1 MEEFDLKKFAKLAWA
16 KKIFIILI
24 MIVSLGVGYF
34 YSYMCVIPKYRSTT
48 SFLLAQLSDEKSEDE
63 NQVADLSMTST
74 LIQPYISLLGSKRV
88 VSKVIDNLGLN
99 MSVTTIKG
107 MMNITQENQAM
118 IVLSVSNENAE
129 LAETIAKEIAKVFV
143 EEAEEIFK
151 IENVN
156 IIDAAE
162 RATSPYNINHP
173 KDLIIFGMLGAF
185 LSCGLI
191 LLIYMLDTTVKE
203 EEDLEEIGLPI
214 LGTIPVFERKLEKS
228 IQKESSSRNNEIG
241 SRKKFNKDNEIVI
254 LDNAKSPVAE
264 AFRALRTNVTFAQ
277 NTKTILI
284 TSSRMGEGKSYVA
297 ANLAATIAKTD
308 KKVIIVDA
316 DMRKGR
322 QNKIFGL
329 ENKRGLSN
337 YLANCEET
345 KVDIGEVT
353 SYIKTTQVPNL
364 HLMTSGSR
372 PSNPA
377 ELLSAPK
384 IKGLLSVLGEI
395 YDIIIIDGTPSSII
409 ADSVVISRF
418 VDYSMLVT
426 AYKTSKTE
434 EIKKLI
440 KTFEQVGTR
449 LNGAVLN
456 KYPLTKEGYTSSYY
470 YSEARVESKLV
481 ESSRTEIRT
490 VENFLADANINTNSF
505 RYVDMKDA
513 NLLTTPNAAP
523 SFKGID
529 IFKGTVFSSSS
540 SGSNKTEMSAAI
552 EYKIEK
558 IDSELAAMKNML
570 MQVAVN
576 TNQVSS
582 KDIELIRFDISNL
595 KQSIDDIKDDD
606 AIDEL
611 KEELMEMK
619 NITEELANSQ
629 ANNNE
634 KIKKFIEDYYKQ
646 KAELTKKASTK
657 KTTTTTAA
665 KAKKTIKAAKI
676 DNEEEE

>member
-16 KKIFIILI
+16 KKIFIVLI

-34 YSYMCVIPKYRSTT
+34 YSYTCVIPKYRSTT
-48 SFLLAQLSDEKSEDE
+48 SFLLAQLADEKNEDG
-63 NQVADLSMTST
+63 NTVADLSMTST

-88 VSKVIDNLGLN
+88 VNKVIDNLGLN
-99 MSVTTIKG
+99 TSYSTVKS

-118 IVLSVSNENAE
+118 IVLTVSNENAE
-129 LAETIAKEIAKVFV
+129 LAETIAKELAKVFV
-143 EEAEEIFK
+143 EEAEEIFQ

-162 RATSPYNINHP
+162 RAYYPYNINHA

-185 LSCGLI
+185 LSCGLV

-203 EEDLEEIGLPI
+203 EEDLEEVGLPI
-214 LGTIPVFERKLEKS
+214 LGTIPVFEKKLEKT
-228 IQKESSSRNNEIG
+228 IQKETSSQSVDQG
-241 SRKKFNKDNEIVI
+241 RKKFNKDNEIVI

-264 AFRALRTNVTFAQ
+264 AFRALRTNVTFTQ

-353 SYIKTTQVPNL
+353 SYIKTTKVPNL

-418 VDYSMLVT
+418 TDFTMLVT
-426 AYKTSKTE
+426 AYKTSKLE
-434 EIKKLI
+434 EVKKLI
-440 KTFEQVGTR
+440 KSFEQVGTR

-470 YSEARVESKLV
+470 YSEARIDSKL
-481 ESSRTEIRT
+481 EETARTEIRT
-490 VENFLADANINTNSF
+490 VENFLEDANINTNSF

-513 NLLTTPNAAP
+513 TLVTNSGPTP

-529 IFKGTVFSSSS
+529 IFKGTAFSSSTNNT
-540 SGSNKTEMSAAI
+540 GTGTEMSAAL

-558 IDSELAAMKNML
+558 IDNELSSMKNLL

-576 TNQVSS
+576 TNKVSA

-595 KQSIDDIKDDD
+595 KQSIDDIKGDDT
-606 AIDEL
+606 IDDL
-611 KEELMEMK
+611 KDEIMEMK
-619 NITEELANSQ
+619 SLTEELAKSQ
-629 ANNNE
+629 SSNNE

-646 KAELTKKASTK
+646 KAELTEKVAKTATK
-657 KTTTTTAA
+657 KTTTTRR
-665 KAKKTIKAAKI
+665 KKVV
-676 DNEEEE
+676 EEE

>member
-16 KKIFIILI
+16 KKIFIVLI

-34 YSYMCVIPKYRSTT
+34 YSYTCVIPKYRSTT
-48 SFLLAQLSDEKSEDE
+48 SFLLAQLADEKNEDG
-63 NQVADLSMTST
+63 NTVADLSMTST

-88 VSKVIDNLGLN
+88 VNKVIDNLGLN
-99 MSVTTIKG
+99 TSYSTVKS

-118 IVLSVSNENAE
+118 IVLTVSNENAE
-129 LAETIAKEIAKVFV
+129 LAETIAKELAKVFV
-143 EEAEEIFK
+143 EEAEEIFQ

-162 RATSPYNINHP
+162 RAYYPYNINHA

-185 LSCGLI
+185 LSCGLV

-203 EEDLEEIGLPI
+203 EEDLEEVGLPI
-214 LGTIPVFERKLEKS
+214 LGTIPVFEKKLEKT
-228 IQKESSSRNNEIG
+228 IQKETSSQNVDQG
-241 SRKKFNKDNEIVI
+241 RKKFNKDNEIVI

-264 AFRALRTNVTFAQ
+264 AFRALRTNVTFTQ

-353 SYIKTTQVPNL
+353 SYIKTTKVPNL

-418 VDYSMLVT
+418 TDFTMLVT
-426 AYKTSKTE
+426 AYKTSKLE
-434 EIKKLI
+434 EVKKLI
-440 KTFEQVGTR
+440 KSFEQVGTR

-470 YSEARVESKLV
+470 YSEARIDSKL
-481 ESSRTEIRT
+481 EETARTEIRT
-490 VENFLADANINTNSF
+490 VENFLEDANINTNSF

-513 NLLTTPNAAP
+513 TLVTNPGPTS

-529 IFKGTVFSSSS
+529 IFKGTAFSSST
-540 SGSNKTEMSAAI
+540 SNTGTGTEMSAAL

-558 IDSELAAMKNML
+558 IDSELSSMKNLL

-576 TNQVSS
+576 TNKVSA

-595 KQSIDDIKDDD
+595 KQSIDDIKGDDT
-606 AIDEL
+606 IDDL
-611 KEELMEMK
+611 KDEIMEMK
-619 NITEELANSQ
+619 SLTEELAKSQ
-629 ANNNE
+629 SSNNE

-646 KAELTKKASTK
+646 KAELTEKAAKTATK
-657 KTTTTTAA
+657 KTTTTRR
-665 KAKKTIKAAKI
+665 KKVV
-676 DNEEEE
+676 EEE

>member
-63 NQVADLSMTST
+63 NKVADLSMTST

-88 VSKVIDNLGLN
+88 VNKVIDNLELN
-99 MSVTTIKG
+99 MSYATLKS
-107 MMNITQENQAM
+107 MMTITQENQAM
-118 IVLSVSNENAE
+118 IVLSISNESADF
-129 LAETIAKEIAKVFV
+129 AKKVATEMASVFV
-143 EEAEEIFK
+143 EEAQEIFK

-162 RATSPYNINHP
+162 RATGPYNINHP
-173 KDLIIFGMLGAF
+173 KDLIMFGMLGAF
-185 LSCGLI
+185 LSCGLV

-214 LGTIPVFERKLEKS
+214 LGTIPVFEKKLEKN
-228 IQKESSSRNNEIG
+228 IQKESSSRASEG
-241 SRKKFNKDNEIVI
+241 ARKKFNKDNEIVI

-297 ANLAATIAKTD
+297 ANLAATVAKTD

-345 KVDIGEVT
+345 KVDISEVT
-353 SYIKTTQVPNL
+353 SYIKTTKVPNL

-434 EIKKLI
+434 EVKKLI

-470 YSEARVESKLV
+470 YSEARVESKLE
-481 ESSRTEIRT
+481 ESARTEIRT
-490 VENFLADANINTNSF
+490 VENFLEDANINTNSF

-513 NLLTTPNAAP
+513 NLLTTPNTTP
-523 SFKGID
+523 TFKGID
-529 IFKGTVFSSSS
+529 IFKGTVFSGSSNGG
-540 SGSNKTEMSAAI
+540 SGTEMSAAL

-558 IDSELAAMKNML
+558 IDSEIAAMKNML

-595 KQSIDDIKDDD
+595 KQSIDDIRGDDT
-606 AIDEL
+606 IDEL
-611 KEELMEMK
+611 KDELMEMK
-619 NITEELANSQ
+619 SITEELANSQ

-646 KAELTKKASTK
+646 KAELTKKATK
-657 KTTTTTAA
+657 KTTTTT
-665 KAKKTIKAAKI
+665 KAKKTIKSAKI
-676 DNEEEE
+676 EDDDE

>member
-16 KKIFIILI
+16 KKVFIILI
-24 MIVSLGVGYF
+24 MIVSLGAGYF
-34 YSYMCVIPKYRSTT
+34 YSYTCVIPKYRSTT
-48 SFLLAQLSDEKSEDE
+48 SFLLAQLTDEKNEDG
-63 NQVADLSMTST
+63 NTVADLSMTST

-88 VSKVIDNLGLN
+88 VNKVIDNLGLN
-99 MSVTTIKG
+99 VSYSAVKS
-107 MMNITQENQAM
+107 MMGITQENQAM
-118 IVLSVSNENAE
+118 IVLTVSNENAE
-129 LAETIAKEIAKVFV
+129 LAETIAKELAKVFV
-143 EEAEEIFK
+143 EEAQEIFQ

-162 RATSPYNINHP
+162 RAYYPYNINHV

-203 EEDLEEIGLPI
+203 EEDLEEVGLPI
-214 LGTIPVFERKLEKS
+214 LGTIPVFEKKLEKT
-228 IQKESSSRNNEIG
+228 IQKESSSQSADQGR
-241 SRKKFNKDNEIVI
+241 RKFNKDNEIVI

-264 AFRALRTNVTFAQ
+264 AFRALRTNVTFTQ

-345 KVDIGEVT
+345 KVDISDVT
-353 SYIKTTQVPNL
+353 SYIKTTKVPNL

-418 VDYSMLVT
+418 TDFTMLVT
-426 AYKTSKTE
+426 AYKTSKLE
-434 EIKKLI
+434 EVKKLI
-440 KTFEQVGTR
+440 KSFEQVGTR

-470 YSEARVESKLV
+470 YSEARIDSKL
-481 ESSRTEIRT
+481 EETARTEIRT
-490 VENFLADANINTNSF
+490 VENFLEDANINSNSF

-513 NLLTTPNAAP
+513 TLVTNPGPTP

-529 IFKGTVFSSSS
+529 I
-540 SGSNKTEMSAAI
+540 
-552 EYKIEK
+552 
-558 IDSELAAMKNML
+558 
-570 MQVAVN
+570 
-576 TNQVSS
+576 
-582 KDIELIRFDISNL
+582 
-595 KQSIDDIKDDD
+595 
-606 AIDEL
+606 
-611 KEELMEMK
+611 
-619 NITEELANSQ
+619 
-629 ANNNE
+629 
-634 KIKKFIEDYYKQ
+634 
-646 KAELTKKASTK
+646 
-657 KTTTTTAA
+657 
-665 KAKKTIKAAKI
+665 
-676 DNEEEE
+676 

>member
-16 KKIFIILI
+16 KKIFIVLI

-34 YSYMCVIPKYRSTT
+34 YSYTCVIPKYRSTT
-48 SFLLAQLSDEKSEDE
+48 SFLLAQLADEKNEDG
-63 NQVADLSMTST
+63 NTVADLSMTST

-88 VSKVIDNLGLN
+88 VNKVIDNLGLN
-99 MSVTTIKG
+99 TSYSTVKS

-118 IVLSVSNENAE
+118 IVLTVSNENAE
-129 LAETIAKEIAKVFV
+129 LAETIAKELAKVFV
-143 EEAEEIFK
+143 EEAEEIFQ

-162 RATSPYNINHP
+162 RAYYPYNINHA
-173 KDLIIFGMLGAF
+173 KDLIVFGMLGAF
-185 LSCGLI
+185 LSCGLV

-203 EEDLEEIGLPI
+203 EEDLEEVGLPI
-214 LGTIPVFERKLEKS
+214 LGTIPVFEKKLEKT
-228 IQKESSSRNNEIG
+228 IQKETSSQNVDQG
-241 SRKKFNKDNEIVI
+241 RKKFNKDNEIVI

-264 AFRALRTNVTFAQ
+264 AFRALRTNVTFTQ

-353 SYIKTTQVPNL
+353 SYIKTTKVPNL

-418 VDYSMLVT
+418 TDFTMLVT
-426 AYKTSKTE
+426 AYKTSKLE
-434 EIKKLI
+434 EVKKLI
-440 KTFEQVGTR
+440 KSFEQVGTR

-470 YSEARVESKLV
+470 YSEARIDSKL
-481 ESSRTEIRT
+481 EETARTEIRT
-490 VENFLADANINTNSF
+490 VENFLEDANINTNSF

-513 NLLTTPNAAP
+513 TLVTNPGPTP

-529 IFKGTVFSSSS
+529 IFKGTAFSSST
-540 SGSNKTEMSAAI
+540 SNTGTGTEMSAAL

-558 IDSELAAMKNML
+558 IDSELSSMKNLL

-576 TNQVSS
+576 TNKVSA

-595 KQSIDDIKDDD
+595 KQSIDDIKGDDT
-606 AIDEL
+606 IDDL
-611 KEELMEMK
+611 KDEIMEMK
-619 NITEELANSQ
+619 SLTEELAKSQ
-629 ANNNE
+629 SSNNE

-646 KAELTKKASTK
+646 KAELTEKATKTATK
-657 KTTTTTAA
+657 KTTTTRR
-665 KAKKTIKAAKI
+665 KKVV
-676 DNEEEE
+676 EEEE

>member
-16 KKIFIILI
+16 KKVFIILI
-24 MIVSLGVGYF
+24 MIVSLGAGYF
-34 YSYMCVIPKYRSTT
+34 YSYTCVIPKYRSTT
-48 SFLLAQLSDEKSEDE
+48 SFLLAQLADEKNEDG
-63 NQVADLSMTST
+63 NTVADLSMTST

-88 VSKVIDNLGLN
+88 VNKVIDNLGLN
-99 MSVTTIKG
+99 VSYSAVKS
-107 MMNITQENQAM
+107 MMGITQENQAM
-118 IVLSVSNENAE
+118 IVLTVSNENAE
-129 LAETIAKEIAKVFV
+129 LAETIAKELAKVFV
-143 EEAEEIFK
+143 EEAQEIFQ

-162 RATSPYNINHP
+162 RAYYPYNINHV

-203 EEDLEEIGLPI
+203 EEDLEEVGLPI
-214 LGTIPVFERKLEKS
+214 LGTIPVFEKKLEKT
-228 IQKESSSRNNEIG
+228 IQKESSSQSADQGR
-241 SRKKFNKDNEIVI
+241 RKFNKDNEIVI

-264 AFRALRTNVTFAQ
+264 AFRALRTNVTFTQ

-345 KVDIGEVT
+345 KVDISDVT
-353 SYIKTTQVPNL
+353 SYIKTTKVPNL

-418 VDYSMLVT
+418 TDFTMLVT
-426 AYKTSKTE
+426 AYKTSKLE
-434 EIKKLI
+434 EVKKLI
-440 KTFEQVGTR
+440 KSFEQVGTR
-449 LNGAVLN
+449 LNGVVLN

-470 YSEARVESKLV
+470 YSEARIDSKL
-481 ESSRTEIRT
+481 EETARTEIRT
-490 VENFLADANINTNSF
+490 VENFLEDANINSNSF

-513 NLLTTPNAAP
+513 TLVTNPGPTP

-529 IFKGTVFSSSS
+529 IFKGTAFSSSS
-540 SGSNKTEMSAAI
+540 NNTGTGTEMSAAL

-558 IDSELAAMKNML
+558 IDTELAAMKNLL

-576 TNQVSS
+576 TNKVSA

-595 KQSIDDIKDDD
+595 KQSIDDIRGDDT
-606 AIDEL
+606 IDEL
-611 KEELMEMK
+611 KDEIMEMK
-619 NITEELANSQ
+619 SLTEELANSQ
-629 ANNNE
+629 SSNNE

-646 KAELTKKASTK
+646 KAELTEKAAKTATK
-657 KTTTTTAA
+657 KTTTTRR
-665 KAKKTIKAAKI
+665 KKVV
-676 DNEEEE
+676 EEEE

>member
-16 KKIFIILI
+16 KKIFIVLI

-34 YSYMCVIPKYRSTT
+34 YSYTCVIPKYRSTT
-48 SFLLAQLSDEKSEDE
+48 SFLLAQLADEKNEDG
-63 NQVADLSMTST
+63 NTVADLSMTST

-88 VSKVIDNLGLN
+88 VNKVIDNLGLN
-99 MSVTTIKG
+99 TSYSTVKS

-118 IVLSVSNENAE
+118 IVLTVSNENAE
-129 LAETIAKEIAKVFV
+129 LAETIAKELAKVFV
-143 EEAEEIFK
+143 EEAEEIFQ

-162 RATSPYNINHP
+162 RAYYPYNINHA

-185 LSCGLI
+185 LSCGLV

-203 EEDLEEIGLPI
+203 EEDLEEVGLPI
-214 LGTIPVFERKLEKS
+214 LGTIPVFEKKLEKT
-228 IQKESSSRNNEIG
+228 IQKETSSQSVDQG
-241 SRKKFNKDNEIVI
+241 RKKFNKDNEIVI

-264 AFRALRTNVTFAQ
+264 AFRALRTNVTFTQ

-353 SYIKTTQVPNL
+353 SYIKTTKVPNL

-418 VDYSMLVT
+418 TDFTMLVT
-426 AYKTSKTE
+426 AYKTSKLE
-434 EIKKLI
+434 EVKKLI
-440 KTFEQVGTR
+440 KSFEQVGTR

-470 YSEARVESKLV
+470 YSEARIDSKL
-481 ESSRTEIRT
+481 EETARTEIRT
-490 VENFLADANINTNSF
+490 VENFLEDANINTNSF

-513 NLLTTPNAAP
+513 TLVTNSGPTP

-529 IFKGTVFSSSS
+529 IFKGTAFSSSTNNT
-540 SGSNKTEMSAAI
+540 GTGTEMSAAL

-558 IDSELAAMKNML
+558 IDNELSSMKNLL

-576 TNQVSS
+576 TNKVSA

-595 KQSIDDIKDDD
+595 KQSIDDIKGDDT
-606 AIDEL
+606 IDDL
-611 KEELMEMK
+611 KDEIMEMK
-619 NITEELANSQ
+619 SLTEELAKSQ
-629 ANNNE
+629 SSNNE

-646 KAELTKKASTK
+646 KAELTEKAAKTATK
-657 KTTTTTAA
+657 KTTTTRR
-665 KAKKTIKAAKI
+665 KKVV
-676 DNEEEE
+676 EEE

>member
-16 KKIFIILI
+16 KKIFIVLI

-34 YSYMCVIPKYRSTT
+34 YSYTCVIPKYRSTT
-48 SFLLAQLSDEKSEDE
+48 SFLLAQLADEKNEDG
-63 NQVADLSMTST
+63 NTVADLSMTST

-88 VSKVIDNLGLN
+88 VNKVIDNLGLN
-99 MSVTTIKG
+99 TSYSTVKS

-118 IVLSVSNENAE
+118 IVLTVSNENAE
-129 LAETIAKEIAKVFV
+129 LAETIAKELAKVFV
-143 EEAEEIFK
+143 EEAEEIFQ

-162 RATSPYNINHP
+162 RAYYPYNINHA

-185 LSCGLI
+185 LSCGLV

-203 EEDLEEIGLPI
+203 EEDLEEVGLPI
-214 LGTIPVFERKLEKS
+214 LGTIPVFEKKLEKT
-228 IQKESSSRNNEIG
+228 IQKETSSQNVDQG
-241 SRKKFNKDNEIVI
+241 RKKFNKDNEIVI

-264 AFRALRTNVTFAQ
+264 AFRALRTNVTFTQ

-353 SYIKTTQVPNL
+353 SYIKTTKVPNL

-418 VDYSMLVT
+418 TDFTMLVT
-426 AYKTSKTE
+426 AYKTSKLE
-434 EIKKLI
+434 EVKKLI
-440 KTFEQVGTR
+440 KSFEQVGTR

-470 YSEARVESKLV
+470 YSEARIDSKL
-481 ESSRTEIRT
+481 EETARTEIRT
-490 VENFLADANINTNSF
+490 VENFLEDANINTNSF

-513 NLLTTPNAAP
+513 TLVTNPGPTPA
-523 SFKGID
+523 FKGID
-529 IFKGTVFSSSS
+529 IFKGTAFSSSTNNT
-540 SGSNKTEMSAAI
+540 GTGTEMSAAL

-558 IDSELAAMKNML
+558 IDSELSSMKNLL

-576 TNQVSS
+576 TNKVSA

-595 KQSIDDIKDDD
+595 KQSIDDIKGDDT
-606 AIDEL
+606 IDDL
-611 KEELMEMK
+611 KDEIMEMK
-619 NITEELANSQ
+619 SLTEELAKSQ
-629 ANNNE
+629 SSNNE

-646 KAELTKKASTK
+646 KAELTEKAAKTATK
-657 KTTTTTAA
+657 KTTTTRR
-665 KAKKTIKAAKI
+665 KKVV
-676 DNEEEE
+676 EEE

>member
-16 KKIFIILI
+16 KKVFIILI
-24 MIVSLGVGYF
+24 MIVSLGAGYF
-34 YSYMCVIPKYRSTT
+34 YSYTCVIPKYRSTT
-48 SFLLAQLSDEKSEDE
+48 SFLLAQLADEKNEDG
-63 NQVADLSMTST
+63 NTVADLSMTST

-88 VSKVIDNLGLN
+88 VNKVIDNLGLN
-99 MSVTTIKG
+99 VSYSAVKS
-107 MMNITQENQAM
+107 MMGITQENQAM
-118 IVLSVSNENAE
+118 IVLTVSNENAE
-129 LAETIAKEIAKVFV
+129 LAETIAKELAKVFV
-143 EEAEEIFK
+143 EEAQEIFQ

-162 RATSPYNINHP
+162 RAYYPYNINHV

-203 EEDLEEIGLPI
+203 EEDLEEVGLPI
-214 LGTIPVFERKLEKS
+214 LGTIPVFEKKLEKT
-228 IQKESSSRNNEIG
+228 IQKESSSQSADQGR
-241 SRKKFNKDNEIVI
+241 RKFNKDNEIVI

-264 AFRALRTNVTFAQ
+264 AFRALRTNVTFTQ

-345 KVDIGEVT
+345 KVDISDVT
-353 SYIKTTQVPNL
+353 SYIKTTKVPNL

-418 VDYSMLVT
+418 TDFTMLVT
-426 AYKTSKTE
+426 AYKTSKLE
-434 EIKKLI
+434 EVKKLI
-440 KTFEQVGTR
+440 KSFEQVGTR

-470 YSEARVESKLV
+470 YSEARIDSKL
-481 ESSRTEIRT
+481 EETARTEIRT
-490 VENFLADANINTNSF
+490 VENFLEDANINSNSF

-513 NLLTTPNAAP
+513 TLVTNPGPTP

-529 IFKGTVFSSSS
+529 IFKGTAFSSSS
-540 SGSNKTEMSAAI
+540 NNTGTGTEMSAAL

-558 IDSELAAMKNML
+558 IDTELAAMKNLL

-576 TNQVSS
+576 TNKVSA

-595 KQSIDDIKDDD
+595 KQSIDDIRGDDT
-606 AIDEL
+606 IDEL
-611 KEELMEMK
+611 KDEIMEM
-619 NITEELANSQ
+619 NSLTEELANSQ
-629 ANNNE
+629 SSNNE

-646 KAELTKKASTK
+646 KAELTEKAAKTATK
-657 KTTTTTAA
+657 KTTTTRR
-665 KAKKTIKAAKI
+665 KKVV
-676 DNEEEE
+676 EEEE

>member
-16 KKIFIILI
+16 KKIFIVLI

-34 YSYMCVIPKYRSTT
+34 YSYTCVIPKYRSTT
-48 SFLLAQLSDEKSEDE
+48 SFLLAQLADEKNEDG
-63 NQVADLSMTST
+63 NTVADLSMTST

-88 VSKVIDNLGLN
+88 VNKVIDNLGLN
-99 MSVTTIKG
+99 TSYSTVKS

-118 IVLSVSNENAE
+118 IVLTVSNENAE
-129 LAETIAKEIAKVFV
+129 LAETIAKELAKVFV
-143 EEAEEIFK
+143 EEAEEIFQ

-156 IIDAAE
+156 IIDVAE
-162 RATSPYNINHP
+162 RAYYPYNINHA

-185 LSCGLI
+185 LSCGLV

-203 EEDLEEIGLPI
+203 EEDLEEVGLPI
-214 LGTIPVFERKLEKS
+214 LGTIPVFEKKLEKT
-228 IQKESSSRNNEIG
+228 IQKETSSQNVDQG
-241 SRKKFNKDNEIVI
+241 RKKFNKDNEIVI

-264 AFRALRTNVTFAQ
+264 AFRALRTNVTFTQ

-353 SYIKTTQVPNL
+353 SYIKTTKVPNL

-418 VDYSMLVT
+418 TDFTMLVT
-426 AYKTSKTE
+426 AYKTSKLE
-434 EIKKLI
+434 EVKKLI
-440 KTFEQVGTR
+440 KSFEQVGTR

-470 YSEARVESKLV
+470 YSEARIDSKL
-481 ESSRTEIRT
+481 EETARTEIRT
-490 VENFLADANINTNSF
+490 VENFLEDANINTNSF

-513 NLLTTPNAAP
+513 TLVTNPGPTPA
-523 SFKGID
+523 FKGID
-529 IFKGTVFSSSS
+529 IFKGTAFSSSTNNT
-540 SGSNKTEMSAAI
+540 GTGTEMSAAL

-558 IDSELAAMKNML
+558 IDSELSSMKNLL

-576 TNQVSS
+576 TNKVSA

-595 KQSIDDIKDDD
+595 KQSIDDIKGDDT
-606 AIDEL
+606 IDDL
-611 KEELMEMK
+611 KDEIMEMK
-619 NITEELANSQ
+619 SLTEELAKSQ
-629 ANNNE
+629 SSNNE

-646 KAELTKKASTK
+646 KAELTEKAAKTATK
-657 KTTTTTAA
+657 KTTTTRR
-665 KAKKTIKAAKI
+665 KKVV
-676 DNEEEE
+676 EEE

>member
-16 KKIFIILI
+16 KKIFIVLI

-34 YSYMCVIPKYRSTT
+34 YSYTCVIPKYRSTT
-48 SFLLAQLSDEKSEDE
+48 SFLLAQLADEKNEDG
-63 NQVADLSMTST
+63 NTVADLSMTST

-88 VSKVIDNLGLN
+88 VNKVIDNLGLN
-99 MSVTTIKG
+99 TSYSTVKS

-118 IVLSVSNENAE
+118 IVLTVSNENAE
-129 LAETIAKEIAKVFV
+129 LAETIAKELAKVFV
-143 EEAEEIFK
+143 EEAEEIFQ

-162 RATSPYNINHP
+162 RAYYPYNINHA

-185 LSCGLI
+185 LSCGLV

-203 EEDLEEIGLPI
+203 EEDLEEVGLPI
-214 LGTIPVFERKLEKS
+214 LGTIPVFEKKLEKT
-228 IQKESSSRNNEIG
+228 IQKETSSQNVDQG
-241 SRKKFNKDNEIVI
+241 RKKFNKDNEIVI

-264 AFRALRTNVTFAQ
+264 AFRALRTNVTFTQ

-353 SYIKTTQVPNL
+353 SYIKTTKVPNL

-418 VDYSMLVT
+418 TDFTMLVT
-426 AYKTSKTE
+426 AYKTSKLE
-434 EIKKLI
+434 EVKKLI
-440 KTFEQVGTR
+440 KSFEQVGTR

-470 YSEARVESKLV
+470 YSEARIDSKL
-481 ESSRTEIRT
+481 EETARTEIRT
-490 VENFLADANINTNSF
+490 VENFLEDANINTNSF

-513 NLLTTPNAAP
+513 TLVTNPGPTP

-529 IFKGTVFSSSS
+529 IFKGTAFSSSTNNT
-540 SGSNKTEMSAAI
+540 GTGTEMSAAL

-558 IDSELAAMKNML
+558 IDSELSSMKNLL

-576 TNQVSS
+576 TNKVSA

-595 KQSIDDIKDDD
+595 KQSIDDIKGDDT
-606 AIDEL
+606 IDDL
-611 KEELMEMK
+611 KDEIMEMK
-619 NITEELANSQ
+619 SLTEELAKSQ
-629 ANNNE
+629 SSNNE

-646 KAELTKKASTK
+646 KAELTEKAAKTATK
-657 KTTTTTAA
+657 KTTTTRR
-665 KAKKTIKAAKI
+665 KKVV
-676 DNEEEE
+676 EEE

>member
-1 MEEFDLKKFAKLAWA
+1 M
-16 KKIFIILI
+16 
-24 MIVSLGVGYF
+24 
-34 YSYMCVIPKYRSTT
+34 
-48 SFLLAQLSDEKSEDE
+48 
-63 NQVADLSMTST
+63 
-74 LIQPYISLLGSKRV
+74 
-88 VSKVIDNLGLN
+88 
-99 MSVTTIKG
+99 
-107 MMNITQENQAM
+107 
-118 IVLSVSNENAE
+118 
-129 LAETIAKEIAKVFV
+129 
-143 EEAEEIFK
+143 
-151 IENVN
+151 
-156 IIDAAE
+156 
-162 RATSPYNINHP
+162 PYNINHP

-353 SYIKTTQVPNL
+353 SYIKTNL

-434 EIKKLI
+434 I
-440 KTFEQVGTR
+440 
-449 LNGAVLN
+449 N
-456 KYPLTKEGYTSSYY
+456 K
-470 YSEARVESKLV
+470 
-481 ESSRTEIRT
+481 
-490 VENFLADANINTNSF
+490 NF
-505 RYVDMKDA
+505 
-513 NLLTTPNAAP
+513 
-523 SFKGID
+523 
-529 IFKGTVFSSSS
+529 
-540 SGSNKTEMSAAI
+540 
-552 EYKIEK
+552 
-558 IDSELAAMKNML
+558 
-570 MQVAVN
+570 
-576 TNQVSS
+576 
-582 KDIELIRFDISNL
+582 
-595 KQSIDDIKDDD
+595 
-606 AIDEL
+606 
-611 KEELMEMK
+611 
-619 NITEELANSQ
+619 
-629 ANNNE
+629 
-634 KIKKFIEDYYKQ
+634 
-646 KAELTKKASTK
+646 
-657 KTTTTTAA
+657 
-665 KAKKTIKAAKI
+665 
-676 DNEEEE
+676 

>member
-16 KKIFIILI
+16 KKIFIVLI

-34 YSYMCVIPKYRSTT
+34 YSYTCVIPKYRSTT
-48 SFLLAQLSDEKSEDE
+48 SFLLAQLADEKNEDG
-63 NQVADLSMTST
+63 NTVADLSMTST

-88 VSKVIDNLGLN
+88 VNKVIDNLGLN
-99 MSVTTIKG
+99 TSYSTVKS

-118 IVLSVSNENAE
+118 IVLTVSNENAE
-129 LAETIAKEIAKVFV
+129 LAETIAKELAKVFV
-143 EEAEEIFK
+143 EEAEEIFQ

-162 RATSPYNINHP
+162 RAYYPYNINHA
-173 KDLIIFGMLGAF
+173 KDLIVFGMLGAF
-185 LSCGLI
+185 LSCGLV

-203 EEDLEEIGLPI
+203 EEDLEEVGLPI
-214 LGTIPVFERKLEKS
+214 LGTIPVFEKKLEKT
-228 IQKESSSRNNEIG
+228 IQKETSSQNVDQG
-241 SRKKFNKDNEIVI
+241 RKKFNKDNEIVI

-264 AFRALRTNVTFAQ
+264 AFRALRTNVTFTQ

-353 SYIKTTQVPNL
+353 SYIKTTKVPNL

-418 VDYSMLVT
+418 TDFTMLVT
-426 AYKTSKTE
+426 AYKTSKLE
-434 EIKKLI
+434 EVKKLI
-440 KTFEQVGTR
+440 KSFEQVGTR

-470 YSEARVESKLV
+470 YSEARIDSKL
-481 ESSRTEIRT
+481 EETARTEIRT
-490 VENFLADANINTNSF
+490 VENFLEDANINTNSF

-513 NLLTTPNAAP
+513 TLVTNPGPTP

-529 IFKGTVFSSSS
+529 IFKGTAFSSST
-540 SGSNKTEMSAAI
+540 SNTGTGTEMSTAL

-558 IDSELAAMKNML
+558 IDSELSSMKNLL

-576 TNQVSS
+576 TNKVSA

-595 KQSIDDIKDDD
+595 KQSIDDIKGDDT
-606 AIDEL
+606 IDDL
-611 KEELMEMK
+611 KDEIMEMK
-619 NITEELANSQ
+619 SLTEELAKSQ
-629 ANNNE
+629 SSNNE

-646 KAELTKKASTK
+646 KAELTEKAAKTATK
-657 KTTTTTAA
+657 KTTTTRR
-665 KAKKTIKAAKI
+665 KKVV
-676 DNEEEE
+676 EEE

>member
-16 KKIFIILI
+16 KKVFIILI
-24 MIVSLGVGYF
+24 MIVSLGAGYF
-34 YSYMCVIPKYRSTT
+34 YSYTCVIPKYRSTT
-48 SFLLAQLSDEKSEDE
+48 SFLLAQLTDEKNEDG
-63 NQVADLSMTST
+63 NTVADLSMTST

-88 VSKVIDNLGLN
+88 VNKVIDNLGLN
-99 MSVTTIKG
+99 VSYSAVKS
-107 MMNITQENQAM
+107 MMGITQENQAM
-118 IVLSVSNENAE
+118 IVLTVSNENAE
-129 LAETIAKEIAKVFV
+129 LAETIAKELAKVFV
-143 EEAEEIFK
+143 EEAQEIFQ

-162 RATSPYNINHP
+162 RAYYPYNINHV

-203 EEDLEEIGLPI
+203 EEDLEEVGLPI
-214 LGTIPVFERKLEKS
+214 LGTIPVFEKKLEKT
-228 IQKESSSRNNEIG
+228 IQKESSSQSADQGR
-241 SRKKFNKDNEIVI
+241 RKFNKDNEIVI

-264 AFRALRTNVTFAQ
+264 AFRALRTNVTFTQ

-345 KVDIGEVT
+345 KVDISDVT
-353 SYIKTTQVPNL
+353 SYIKTTKVPNL

-418 VDYSMLVT
+418 TDFTMLVT
-426 AYKTSKTE
+426 AYKTSKLE
-434 EIKKLI
+434 EVKKLI
-440 KTFEQVGTR
+440 KSFEQVGTR

-470 YSEARVESKLV
+470 YSEARIDSKL
-481 ESSRTEIRT
+481 EETARTEIRT
-490 VENFLADANINTNSF
+490 VENFLEDANINSNSF

-513 NLLTTPNAAP
+513 TLVTNPGPTP

-529 IFKGTVFSSSS
+529 IFKGTAFSSSS
-540 SGSNKTEMSAAI
+540 NNTGTGTEMSAAL

-558 IDSELAAMKNML
+558 IDTELAAMKNLL

-576 TNQVSS
+576 TNKVSA

-595 KQSIDDIKDDD
+595 KQSIDDIRGDDT
-606 AIDEL
+606 IDEL
-611 KEELMEMK
+611 KDEIMEMK
-619 NITEELANSQ
+619 SLTEELANSQ
-629 ANNNE
+629 SSNNE

-646 KAELTKKASTK
+646 KAELTEKAAKTATK
-657 KTTTTTAA
+657 KTTTTRR
-665 KAKKTIKAAKI
+665 KKVV
-676 DNEEEE
+676 EEEE

>member
-34 YSYMCVIPKYRSTT
+34 YSYTCVIPKYRSTT
-48 SFLLAQLSDEKSEDE
+48 SFLLAQLADEKNEDG
-63 NQVADLSMTST
+63 NTVADLSMTST

-88 VSKVIDNLGLN
+88 VNTVIENLGLN
-99 MSVTTIKG
+99 TSYSTVKS

-118 IVLSVSNENAE
+118 IVLTVSNENAE
-129 LAETIAKEIAKVFV
+129 LAETIAKELAKVFV
-143 EEAEEIFK
+143 EEAQEIFQ

-162 RATSPYNINHP
+162 RAYSPYNINHA

-203 EEDLEEIGLPI
+203 EEDLEEVGLPI
-214 LGTIPVFERKLEKS
+214 LGTIPVFEKKLEKT
-228 IQKESSSRNNEIG
+228 IQKETSSQSVDQG
-241 SRKKFNKDNEIVI
+241 RKKFNKDNEIVI

-264 AFRALRTNVTFAQ
+264 AFRALRTNVTFTQ

-345 KVDIGEVT
+345 KVDISEVT
-353 SYIKTTQVPNL
+353 SYIKTTKVPNL

-418 VDYSMLVT
+418 TDFTMLVT
-426 AYKTSKTE
+426 AYKTSKLE
-434 EIKKLI
+434 EVKKLI
-440 KTFEQVGTR
+440 KSFEQVGTR

-470 YSEARVESKLV
+470 YSEARIDSKL
-481 ESSRTEIRT
+481 EETARTEIRT
-490 VENFLADANINTNSF
+490 VENFLEDANINTNSF

-513 NLLTTPNAAP
+513 TLVTNPGPTPA
-523 SFKGID
+523 FKGID
-529 IFKGTVFSSSS
+529 IFKGTAFSSSS
-540 SGSNKTEMSAAI
+540 SSGTGTEMSAAL

-595 KQSIDDIKDDD
+595 KQSIDDIRGDDT
-606 AIDEL
+606 IDEL
-611 KEELMEMK
+611 KDEIMEMK
-619 NITEELANSQ
+619 SLTEELANSQ
-629 ANNNE
+629 ASNNE

-646 KAELTKKASTK
+646 KAELTEKAAKSAVK
-657 KTTTTTAA
+657 KTTTTR
-665 KAKKTIKAAKI
+665 KKKVAT
-676 DNEEEE
+676 EEEE

>member
-16 KKIFIILI
+16 KKIFIVLI

-34 YSYMCVIPKYRSTT
+34 YSYTCVIPKYRSTT
-48 SFLLAQLSDEKSEDE
+48 SFLLAQLADEKNEDG
-63 NQVADLSMTST
+63 NTVADLSMTST

-88 VSKVIDNLGLN
+88 VNKVIDNLGLN
-99 MSVTTIKG
+99 TSYSTVKS

-118 IVLSVSNENAE
+118 IVLTVSNENAE
-129 LAETIAKEIAKVFV
+129 LAETIAKELAKVFV
-143 EEAEEIFK
+143 EEAEEIFQ

-162 RATSPYNINHP
+162 RAYYPYNINHA
-173 KDLIIFGMLGAF
+173 KDLIVFGMLGAF
-185 LSCGLI
+185 LSCGLV

-203 EEDLEEIGLPI
+203 EEDLEEVGLPI
-214 LGTIPVFERKLEKS
+214 LGTIPVFEKKLEKT
-228 IQKESSSRNNEIG
+228 IQKETSSQSVDQG
-241 SRKKFNKDNEIVI
+241 RKKFNKDNEIVI

-264 AFRALRTNVTFAQ
+264 AFRALRTNVTFTQ

-353 SYIKTTQVPNL
+353 SYIKTTKVPNL

-418 VDYSMLVT
+418 TDFTMLVT
-426 AYKTSKTE
+426 AYKTSKLE
-434 EIKKLI
+434 EVKKLI
-440 KTFEQVGTR
+440 KSFEQVGTR

-470 YSEARVESKLV
+470 YSEARIDSKL
-481 ESSRTEIRT
+481 EETARTEIRT
-490 VENFLADANINTNSF
+490 VENFLEDANINTNSF

-513 NLLTTPNAAP
+513 TLVTNPGPTPA
-523 SFKGID
+523 FKGID
-529 IFKGTVFSSSS
+529 IFKGTAFSSSTNNT
-540 SGSNKTEMSAAI
+540 GTGTEMSAAL

-558 IDSELAAMKNML
+558 IDSELSSMKNLL

-576 TNQVSS
+576 TNKVSA

-595 KQSIDDIKDDD
+595 KQSIDDIKGDDT
-606 AIDEL
+606 IDDL
-611 KEELMEMK
+611 KDEIMEMK
-619 NITEELANSQ
+619 SLTEELAKSQ
-629 ANNNE
+629 SSNNE

-646 KAELTKKASTK
+646 KAELTEKAAKTATK
-657 KTTTTTAA
+657 KTTTTRR
-665 KAKKTIKAAKI
+665 KKVV
-676 DNEEEE
+676 EEE

>member
-1 MEEFDLKKFAKLAWA
+1 
-16 KKIFIILI
+16 
-24 MIVSLGVGYF
+24 
-34 YSYMCVIPKYRSTT
+34 MCVIPKYRSTT

-63 NQVADLSMTST
+63 NKVADLSMTST

-88 VSKVIDNLGLN
+88 VNKVIDNLELN
-99 MSVTTIKG
+99 MSYATLKS
-107 MMNITQENQAM
+107 MMTITQENQAM
-118 IVLSVSNENAE
+118 IVLSISNESADF
-129 LAETIAKEIAKVFV
+129 AKKVATEMASVFV
-143 EEAEEIFK
+143 EEAQEIFK

-162 RATSPYNINHP
+162 RATGPYNINHP
-173 KDLIIFGMLGAF
+173 KDLIMFGMLGAF
-185 LSCGLI
+185 LSCGLV

-214 LGTIPVFERKLEKS
+214 LGTIPVFEKKLEKN
-228 IQKESSSRNNEIG
+228 IQKESSSRASEG
-241 SRKKFNKDNEIVI
+241 ARKKFNKDNEIVI

-297 ANLAATIAKTD
+297 ANLAATVAKTD

-345 KVDIGEVT
+345 KVDISEVT
-353 SYIKTTQVPNL
+353 SYIKTTKVPNL

-434 EIKKLI
+434 EVKKLI

-470 YSEARVESKLV
+470 YSEARVESKLE
-481 ESSRTEIRT
+481 ESARTEIRT
-490 VENFLADANINTNSF
+490 VENFLEDANINTNSF

-513 NLLTTPNAAP
+513 NLLTTPNTTP
-523 SFKGID
+523 TFKGID
-529 IFKGTVFSSSS
+529 IFKGTVFSGSSNGG
-540 SGSNKTEMSAAI
+540 SGTEMSAAL

-558 IDSELAAMKNML
+558 IDSEIAAMKNML

-595 KQSIDDIKDDD
+595 KQSIDDIRGDDT
-606 AIDEL
+606 IDEL
-611 KEELMEMK
+611 KDELMEMK
-619 NITEELANSQ
+619 SITEELANSQ

-646 KAELTKKASTK
+646 KAELTKKATK
-657 KTTTTTAA
+657 KTTTTT
-665 KAKKTIKAAKI
+665 KAKKTIKSAKI
-676 DNEEEE
+676 EDDDE

>member
-16 KKIFIILI
+16 KKIFIVLI

-34 YSYMCVIPKYRSTT
+34 YSYTCVIPKYRSTT
-48 SFLLAQLSDEKSEDE
+48 SFLLAQLADEKNEDG
-63 NQVADLSMTST
+63 NTVADLSMTST

-88 VSKVIDNLGLN
+88 VNKVIDNLGLN
-99 MSVTTIKG
+99 TSYSTVKS

-118 IVLSVSNENAE
+118 IVLTVSNENAE
-129 LAETIAKEIAKVFV
+129 LAETIAKELAKVFV
-143 EEAEEIFK
+143 EEAEEIFQ

-162 RATSPYNINHP
+162 RAYYPYNINHA
-173 KDLIIFGMLGAF
+173 KDLIVFGMLGAF
-185 LSCGLI
+185 LSCGLV

-203 EEDLEEIGLPI
+203 EEDLEEVGLPI
-214 LGTIPVFERKLEKS
+214 LGTIPVFEKKLEKT
-228 IQKESSSRNNEIG
+228 IQKETSSQNVDQG
-241 SRKKFNKDNEIVI
+241 RKKFNKDNEIVI

-264 AFRALRTNVTFAQ
+264 AFRALRTNVTFTQ

-353 SYIKTTQVPNL
+353 SYIKTTKVPNL

-418 VDYSMLVT
+418 TDFTMLVT
-426 AYKTSKTE
+426 AYKTSKLE
-434 EIKKLI
+434 EVKKLI
-440 KTFEQVGTR
+440 KSFEQVGTR

-470 YSEARVESKLV
+470 YSEARIDSKL
-481 ESSRTEIRT
+481 EETARTEIRT
-490 VENFLADANINTNSF
+490 VENFLEDANINTNSF

-513 NLLTTPNAAP
+513 TLVTNPGPTPA
-523 SFKGID
+523 FKGID
-529 IFKGTVFSSSS
+529 IFKGTAFSSSTNNT
-540 SGSNKTEMSAAI
+540 GTGTEMSAAL

-558 IDSELAAMKNML
+558 IDSELSSMKNLL

-576 TNQVSS
+576 TNKVSA

-595 KQSIDDIKDDD
+595 KQSIDDIKGDDT
-606 AIDEL
+606 IDDL
-611 KEELMEMK
+611 KDEIMEMK
-619 NITEELANSQ
+619 SLTEELAKSQ
-629 ANNNE
+629 SSNNE

-646 KAELTKKASTK
+646 KAELTEKAAKTATK
-657 KTTTTTAA
+657 KTTTTRR
-665 KAKKTIKAAKI
+665 KKVV
-676 DNEEEE
+676 EEE

>member
-16 KKIFIILI
+16 KKIFIVLI

-34 YSYMCVIPKYRSTT
+34 YSYTCVIPKYRSTT
-48 SFLLAQLSDEKSEDE
+48 SFLLAQLADEKNEDG
-63 NQVADLSMTST
+63 NTVADLSMTST

-88 VSKVIDNLGLN
+88 VNKVIDNLGLN
-99 MSVTTIKG
+99 TSYSTVKS

-118 IVLSVSNENAE
+118 IVLTVSNENAE
-129 LAETIAKEIAKVFV
+129 LAETIAKELAKVFV
-143 EEAEEIFK
+143 EEAEEIFQ

-162 RATSPYNINHP
+162 RAYYPYNINHA

-185 LSCGLI
+185 LSCGLV

-203 EEDLEEIGLPI
+203 EEDLEEVGLPI
-214 LGTIPVFERKLEKS
+214 LGTIPVFEKKLEKT
-228 IQKESSSRNNEIG
+228 IQKETSSQSVDQG
-241 SRKKFNKDNEIVI
+241 RKKFNKDNEIVI

-264 AFRALRTNVTFAQ
+264 AFRALRTNVTFTQ

-353 SYIKTTQVPNL
+353 SYIKTTKVPNL

-418 VDYSMLVT
+418 TDFTMLVT
-426 AYKTSKTE
+426 AYKTSKLE
-434 EIKKLI
+434 EVKKLI
-440 KTFEQVGTR
+440 KSFEQVGTR

-470 YSEARVESKLV
+470 YSEARIDSKL
-481 ESSRTEIRT
+481 EETARTEIRT
-490 VENFLADANINTNSF
+490 VENFLEDANINTNSF

-513 NLLTTPNAAP
+513 TLVTNSGPTP

-529 IFKGTVFSSSS
+529 IFKGTAFSSSTNNT
-540 SGSNKTEMSAAI
+540 GTGTEMSVAL

-558 IDSELAAMKNML
+558 IDNELSSMKNLL

-576 TNQVSS
+576 TNKVSA

-595 KQSIDDIKDDD
+595 KQSIDDIKGDDT
-606 AIDEL
+606 IDDL
-611 KEELMEMK
+611 KDEIMEMK
-619 NITEELANSQ
+619 SLTEELAKSQ
-629 ANNNE
+629 SSNNE

-646 KAELTKKASTK
+646 KAELTEKASKTATK
-657 KTTTTTAA
+657 KTTTTRR
-665 KAKKTIKAAKI
+665 KKVV
-676 DNEEEE
+676 EEE

>member
-16 KKIFIILI
+16 KKIFIVLI

-34 YSYMCVIPKYRSTT
+34 YSYTCVIPKYRSTT
-48 SFLLAQLSDEKSEDE
+48 SFLLAQLADEKNEDG
-63 NQVADLSMTST
+63 NTVADLSMTST

-88 VSKVIDNLGLN
+88 VNKVIDNLGLN
-99 MSVTTIKG
+99 TSYSTVKS

-118 IVLSVSNENAE
+118 IVLTVSNENAE
-129 LAETIAKEIAKVFV
+129 LAETIAKELAKVFV
-143 EEAEEIFK
+143 EEAEEIFQ

-162 RATSPYNINHP
+162 RAYYPYNINHA

-185 LSCGLI
+185 LSCGLV

-203 EEDLEEIGLPI
+203 EEDLEEVGLPI
-214 LGTIPVFERKLEKS
+214 LGTIPVFEKKLEKT
-228 IQKESSSRNNEIG
+228 IQKETSSQSVDQG
-241 SRKKFNKDNEIVI
+241 RKKFNKDNEIVI

-264 AFRALRTNVTFAQ
+264 AFRALRTNVTFTQ

-353 SYIKTTQVPNL
+353 SYIKTTKVPNL

-418 VDYSMLVT
+418 TDFTMLVT
-426 AYKTSKTE
+426 AYKTSKLE
-434 EIKKLI
+434 EVKKLI
-440 KTFEQVGTR
+440 KSFEQVGTR

-470 YSEARVESKLV
+470 YSEARIDSKL
-481 ESSRTEIRT
+481 EETARTEIRT
-490 VENFLADANINTNSF
+490 VENFLEDANINTNSF

-513 NLLTTPNAAP
+513 TLVTNSGPTP

-529 IFKGTVFSSSS
+529 IFKGTAFSSSTNNT
-540 SGSNKTEMSAAI
+540 GTGTEMSAAL

-558 IDSELAAMKNML
+558 IDNELSSMKNLL

-576 TNQVSS
+576 TNKVSA

-595 KQSIDDIKDDD
+595 KQSIDDIKGDDT
-606 AIDEL
+606 IDDL
-611 KEELMEMK
+611 KDEIMEMK
-619 NITEELANSQ
+619 SLTEELAKSQ
-629 ANNNE
+629 SSNNE

-646 KAELTKKASTK
+646 KAELTEKASKTATK
-657 KTTTTTAA
+657 KTTTTRR
-665 KAKKTIKAAKI
+665 KKVV
-676 DNEEEE
+676 EEE

>member
-16 KKIFIILI
+16 KKIFIVLI

-34 YSYMCVIPKYRSTT
+34 YSYTCVIPKYRSTT
-48 SFLLAQLSDEKSEDE
+48 SFLLAQLADEKNEDG
-63 NQVADLSMTST
+63 NTVADLSMTST

-88 VSKVIDNLGLN
+88 VNKVIDNLGLN
-99 MSVTTIKG
+99 TSYSTVKS

-118 IVLSVSNENAE
+118 IVLTVSNENAE
-129 LAETIAKEIAKVFV
+129 LAETIAKELAKVFV
-143 EEAEEIFK
+143 EEAEEIFQ

-162 RATSPYNINHP
+162 RAYYPYNINHA

-185 LSCGLI
+185 LSCGLV

-203 EEDLEEIGLPI
+203 EEDLEEVGLPI
-214 LGTIPVFERKLEKS
+214 LGTIPVFEKKLEKT
-228 IQKESSSRNNEIG
+228 IQKETSSQNVDQG
-241 SRKKFNKDNEIVI
+241 RKKFNKDNEIVI

-264 AFRALRTNVTFAQ
+264 AFRALRTNVTFTQ

-353 SYIKTTQVPNL
+353 SYIKTTKVPNL

-418 VDYSMLVT
+418 TDFTMLVT
-426 AYKTSKTE
+426 AYKTSKLE
-434 EIKKLI
+434 EVKKLI
-440 KTFEQVGTR
+440 KSFEQVGTR

-470 YSEARVESKLV
+470 YSEARIDSKL
-481 ESSRTEIRT
+481 EETARTEIRT
-490 VENFLADANINTNSF
+490 VENFLEDANINTNSF

-513 NLLTTPNAAP
+513 TLVTNPGPTP

-529 IFKGTVFSSSS
+529 IFKGTAFSSST
-540 SGSNKTEMSAAI
+540 SNTGTGTEMSTAL

-558 IDSELAAMKNML
+558 IDSELSSMKNLL

-576 TNQVSS
+576 TNKVSA

-595 KQSIDDIKDDD
+595 KQSIDDIKGDDT
-606 AIDEL
+606 IDDL
-611 KEELMEMK
+611 KDEIMEMK
-619 NITEELANSQ
+619 SLTEELAKSQ
-629 ANNNE
+629 SSNNE

-646 KAELTKKASTK
+646 KAELTEKAAKTATK
-657 KTTTTTAA
+657 KTTTTRR
-665 KAKKTIKAAKI
+665 KKVV
-676 DNEEEE
+676 EEE

>member
-1 MEEFDLKKFAKLAWA
+1 M
-16 KKIFIILI
+16 
-24 MIVSLGVGYF
+24 G
-34 YSYMCVIPKYRSTT
+34 
-48 SFLLAQLSDEKSEDE
+48 
-63 NQVADLSMTST
+63 
-74 LIQPYISLLGSKRV
+74 
-88 VSKVIDNLGLN
+88 
-99 MSVTTIKG
+99 
-107 MMNITQENQAM
+107 ITQENQAM
-118 IVLSVSNENAE
+118 IVLTVSNENAE
-129 LAETIAKEIAKVFV
+129 LAETIAKELAKVFV
-143 EEAEEIFK
+143 EEAQEIFQ

-162 RATSPYNINHP
+162 RAYYPYNINHV

-203 EEDLEEIGLPI
+203 EEDLEEVGLPI
-214 LGTIPVFERKLEKS
+214 LGTIPVFEKKLEKT
-228 IQKESSSRNNEIG
+228 IQKESSSQSADQGR
-241 SRKKFNKDNEIVI
+241 RKFNKDNEIVI

-264 AFRALRTNVTFAQ
+264 AFRALRTNVTFTQ

-345 KVDIGEVT
+345 KVDISDVT
-353 SYIKTTQVPNL
+353 SYIKTTKVPNL

-418 VDYSMLVT
+418 TDFTMLVT
-426 AYKTSKTE
+426 AYKTSKLE
-434 EIKKLI
+434 EVKKLI
-440 KTFEQVGTR
+440 KSFEQVGTR

-470 YSEARVESKLV
+470 YSEARIDSKL
-481 ESSRTEIRT
+481 EETARTEIRT
-490 VENFLADANINTNSF
+490 VENFLEDANINSNSF

-513 NLLTTPNAAP
+513 TLVTNPGPTP

-529 IFKGTVFSSSS
+529 IFKGTAFSSSS
-540 SGSNKTEMSAAI
+540 NNTGTGTEMSAAL

-558 IDSELAAMKNML
+558 IDTELAAMKNLL

-576 TNQVSS
+576 TNKVSA

-595 KQSIDDIKDDD
+595 KQSIDDIRGDDT
-606 AIDEL
+606 IDEL
-611 KEELMEMK
+611 KDEIMEMK
-619 NITEELANSQ
+619 SLTEELANSQ
-629 ANNNE
+629 SSNNE

-646 KAELTKKASTK
+646 KAELTEKAAKTATK
-657 KTTTTTAA
+657 KTTTTRR
-665 KAKKTIKAAKI
+665 KKVV
-676 DNEEEE
+676 EEEE